1 MGIIKE
7 INIKN
12 PTYNFF
18 DDMINITK
26 FDLDLLKIDKKSYKN
41 IRIYYIGYITIKNI
55 DYLNI
60 HSVNPLYLIFDKV
73 DGYIEGSNGYKYLIF
88 ASIDEVNIQIYKYT
102 KLWNKIKN
110 LIEKISDKTGKYGK
124 EFIKVKFD
132 SDDNLSLNKLL
143 KLHTL
148 WCLIDVP
155 APLAIIFWEK
165 FNLTQAFKIYICFV

>member
-7 INIKN
+7 INIEN
-12 PTYNFF
+12 PRYNFF

-41 IRIYYIGYITIKNI
+41 IDIYYIGYITIKNI

-73 DGYIEGSNGYKYLIF
+73 DGYIEESNGYKYLIF
-88 ASIDEVNIQIYKYT
+88 GSIDEVNIQIYKYT

-148 WCLIDVP
+148 LCLIDVP

>member
-41 IRIYYIGYITIKNI
+41 IHIYYIGYITIKNI

-88 ASIDEVNIQIYKYT
+88 ASIDEVNIQI
-102 KLWNKIKN
+102 
-110 LIEKISDKTGKYGK
+110 
-124 EFIKVKFD
+124 
-132 SDDNLSLNKLL
+132 
-143 KLHTL
+143 
-148 WCLIDVP
+148 
-155 APLAIIFWEK
+155 
-165 FNLTQAFKIYICFV
+165 